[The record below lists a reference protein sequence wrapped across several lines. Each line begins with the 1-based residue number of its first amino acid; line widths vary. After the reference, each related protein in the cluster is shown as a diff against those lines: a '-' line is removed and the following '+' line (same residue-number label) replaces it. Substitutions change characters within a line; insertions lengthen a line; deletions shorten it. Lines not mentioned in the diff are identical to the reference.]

1 MPYKNPEDKKA
12 RDVRYYQEHKEEI
25 LQRKKE
31 KRQTD
36 EYKEKEKQYRLA
48 NKKKIAERDNAKF
61 ECGCGGCYTRKN
73 KRVHERGKA
82 HIYWS
87 KTGVKVTLWDM
98 DSNWHQ
104 LFNKY
109 MKEDKE

>member
-1 MPYKNPEDKKA
+1 MPFKDP
-12 RDVRYYQEHKEEI
+12 
-25 LQRKKE
+25 E
-31 KRQTD
+31 KR
-36 EYKEKEKQYRLA
+36 KQYQQEYRNLNREQINEKRRQNENNELRINKYYEDNKDRL
-48 NKKKIAERDNAKF
+48 NEKH
-61 ECGCGGCYTRKN
+61 ECGCGGCYTTKN
-73 KRVHERGKA
+73 KPAHERGKA

-109 MKEDKE
+109 MKEDK

>member
-1 MPYKNPEDKKA
+1 MPFKDPEKRKQYQQEYRNLNRDEIRQREKA
-12 RDVRYYQEHKEEI
+12 R
-25 LQRKKE
+25 
-31 KRQTD
+31 RQTD
-36 EYKEKEKQYRLA
+36 EGKEKAKQYRLL
-48 NKKKIAERDNAKF
+48 NKEKIAERENAKF

-73 KRVHERGKA
+73 KLAHERGKA

-109 MKEDKE
+109 MKEDK

>member
-1 MPYKNPEDKKA
+1 MPFKDPEKRKQ
-12 RDVRYYQEHKEEI
+12 YQQEYRNLNREEI
-25 LQRKKE
+25 LQRQKE
-31 KRQTD
+31 RRQTD
-36 EYKEKEKQYRLA
+36 EGKEKAKQYRLL
-48 NKKKIAERDNAKF
+48 NKEKIAERENAKF

-73 KRVHERGKA
+73 KLAHERGKA

-109 MKEDKE
+109 MKEDK